1 MLVNTAPQVNFL
13 TGRTLLWTVLYGWAI
28 QQGET
33 ARHVVRQGIY
43 GDKTLMNGAVRL
55 RRLQLLFAEASACSA
70 LSLNYVQVRVWWPPT
85 KDRKKTD
92 FSGMYWPAKVV
103 KHTSE
108 GYEVQYDNGDK
119 EMVLSEN
126 VSPFNPP
133 FKFGEEGCALQV
145 GLIPRR
151 SSCLSLHTDR

>member
-1 MLVNTAPQVNFL
+1 
-13 TGRTLLWTVLYGWAI
+13 
-28 QQGET
+28 
-33 ARHVVRQGIY
+33 
-43 GDKTLMNGAVRL
+43 
-55 RRLQLLFAEASACSA
+55 
-70 LSLNYVQVRVWWPPT
+70 
-85 KDRKKTD
+85 
-92 FSGMYWPAKVV
+92 MYWPAKVL

-145 GLIPRR
+145 GLLFVAVITPLY
-151 SSCLSLHTDR
+151 SHADRQSVSMFSGQTPAVLTFRLTAQRMFELKLGRAAAFA